1 METEKDV
8 HHEPTNVALSFPM
21 VRPYN
26 HKLQAC
32 AIDFSMVGTP
42 EGAANATPSTNAQPD
57 NSRNRRGA
65 CQNPVSNPELT
76 NPPPTTP
83 HPTPRQPHTKPDKPE
98 LDAAILK
105 HHVIQNLHDNGIS
118 MIPATVGT
126 FGDLGPMLEFL
137 LYGTFPTDVNYTSL
151 LSKHQVGVEHT
162 KEMCLTAPQI

>member
-1 METEKDV
+1 MTKPRLKPRTDKST
-8 HHEPTNVALSFPM
+8 TN
-21 VRPYN
+21 N
-26 HKLQAC
+26 
-32 AIDFSMVGTP
+32 
-42 EGAANATPSTNAQPD
+42 TPSNT
-57 NSRNRRGA
+57 
-65 CQNPVSNPELT
+65 
-76 NPPPTTP
+76 PTT
-83 HPTPRQPHTKPDKPE
+83 TPKPDKPE

-162 KEMCLTAPQI
+162 KEMCLTAQI